1 MTFYTLCLKAARF
14 GFMLAAPIGPVGL
27 LCIQNVVTFGFW
39 EGLST
44 GLGASIGISLYGLII
59 ALGLTTI
66 TTLTLTYAT
75 AIKIT
80 GAIILIALGIKD
92 LLTTPDARIKE
103 ANDTFSIKTIGTTL
117 LLTLTNPMTIVT
129 FISLLPTLGCTA
141 GSSSIESLSMLAS
154 IFVGSMV
161 WWIILSFAI
170 NYAKRYVSDKILSK
184 VSTASGVALIAFACY
199 LILC

>member
-1 MTFYTLCLKAARF
+1 MTLYTICLKAARF
-14 GFMLAAPIGPVGL
+14 GFMLAAPFGPVGF

-44 GLGASIGISLYGLII
+44 GLGASIGISLYGLVI

-75 AIKIT
+75 AIKIV

-92 LLTTPDARIKE
+92 LLAKPDAAIATE
-103 ANDTFSIKTIGTTL
+103 NDTFSLKTIGTTL

-129 FISLLPTLGCTA
+129 FISLLPTLGYRTGA
-141 GSSSIESLSMLAS
+141 SSLDSLGMLAS
-154 IFVGSMV
+154 IFIGSMI
-161 WWIILSFAI
+161 WWIILSFTI
-170 NYAKRYVSDKILSK
+170 NYVKRYLSDTILSK

-199 LILC
+199 LVLS

>member
-44 GLGASIGISLYGLII
+44 GLGASIGISLYGFII

-75 AIKIT
+75 AIKIV

-92 LLTTPDARIKE
+92 LLAKPNKTLKT
-103 ANDTFSIKTIGTTL
+103 ANSTSPIKTIGTTL

-129 FISLLPTLGCTA
+129 FISLLPTLGYTA
-141 GSSSIESLSMLAS
+141 GSSPIDSLGLLAS
-154 IFVGSMV
+154 IFLGSMI
-161 WWIILSFAI
+161 WWIILSFTI
-170 NYAKRYVSDKILSK
+170 NYAKRYAPDAILSK
-184 VSTASGVALIAFACY
+184 ISTASGVALIAFAFY

>member
-1 MTFYTLCLKAARF
+1 MAFYTLCLKAVRF

-27 LCIQNVVTFGFW
+27 LCTQNVVTFGFW

-75 AIKIT
+75 TIKII

-92 LLTTPDARIKE
+92 LLSTPDVTLTT
-103 ANDTFSIKTIGTTL
+103 ANNTFSIKTIGTTL
-117 LLTLTNPMTIVT
+117 LLTLTSPMTIVT

-154 IFVGSMV
+154 IFVGSMA
-161 WWIILSFAI
+161 WWIILSFVI
-170 NYAKRYVSDKILSK
+170 NYAKRYVSNAILSK
-184 VSTASGVALIAFACY
+184 ISTVSGIALIVFAFY
-199 LILC
+199 LMLC